1 MTVHILCPHKVVRVS
16 FDLENTILFQG
27 TLFGQCII
35 NDHVDCDHFIEED
48 CTYYGGIVHHHNP
61 GSITDSDRC
70 SEACDI
76 LPECKYWV
84 YHMDNYEC
92 IAFNASART
101 CTSITGPQYPYID
114 ECPGE
119 LKIYNLVLKNKIN
132 TNIKFYR

>member
-1 MTVHILCPHKVVRVS
+1 MIGVVRVS

-119 LKIYNLVLKNKIN
+119 LKIYN
-132 TNIKFYR
+132 